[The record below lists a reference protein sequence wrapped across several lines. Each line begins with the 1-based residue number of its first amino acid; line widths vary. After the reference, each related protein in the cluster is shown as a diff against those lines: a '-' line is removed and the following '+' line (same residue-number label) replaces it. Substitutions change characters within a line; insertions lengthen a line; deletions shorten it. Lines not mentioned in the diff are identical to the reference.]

1 MKNNMPV
8 TQHEYSLNDNAI
20 LMSTTDTQSHIT
32 YANSAFITA
41 SGFEEEQLT
50 GQPHNIIRH
59 PDMPPAAFADMWY
72 TLQQGDSWTG
82 IIKNRCR
89 NGDHYWVRAN
99 VTPVWH
105 DKKLT
110 GYISVRTVPTRD
122 EIKKSA
128 SLYSRLK
135 SNKLNGYHLFK
146 GIIIRKGKLAFLSL
160 LKWLPVGQRINYS
173 LLTVMLLTLA
183 LVFSPLNPFIQAG
196 GVAALFILL
205 SVYLQSQVSQPV
217 KLLLSQMKK
226 VVSGRKPD
234 PVHMDR
240 VDEIGLLMRLVN
252 QSGLNL
258 NSLVDDVSTQVAG
271 IRAIN
276 QRVSQ
281 ETTALHTR
289 SEEASAHLQQTAVA
303 IEEISS
309 AVQQTAE
316 SVYLTMNIAGNA
328 SNSATQS
335 NETMQ
340 KTIDMMHTISAD
352 NNQIVDIIGVIDR
365 IAFQTNILALNA
377 SVEAARAGDDA
388 GRGFSVVAA
397 EVRNLALHSASAA
410 KEIKTL
416 IEKNAANVRTGV
428 TIAEQTET
436 QLGEMVTDV
445 LKMSSMINEIGLATK
460 EQTQALELINE
471 SVARI
476 GTMTGNNTEM
486 VNNVT
491 GATSELTR
499 RASRLQQAIQVF
511 GNHA

>member
-1 MKNNMPV
+1 
-8 TQHEYSLNDNAI
+8 
-20 LMSTTDTQSHIT
+20 
-32 YANSAFITA
+32 
-41 SGFEEEQLT
+41 
-50 GQPHNIIRH
+50 
-59 PDMPPAAFADMWY
+59 
-72 TLQQGDSWTG
+72 
-82 IIKNRCR
+82 
-89 NGDHYWVRAN
+89 
-99 VTPVWH
+99 
-105 DKKLT
+105 
-110 GYISVRTVPTRD
+110 
-122 EIKKSA
+122 
-128 SLYSRLK
+128 
-135 SNKLNGYHLFK
+135 
-146 GIIIRKGKLAFLSL
+146 
-160 LKWLPVGQRINYS
+160 
-173 LLTVMLLTLA
+173 
-183 LVFSPLNPFIQAG
+183 
-196 GVAALFILL
+196 
-205 SVYLQSQVSQPV
+205 
-217 KLLLSQMKK
+217 MKK
-226 VVSGRKPD
+226 VVSGRKPA

-240 VDEIGLLMRLVN
+240 VDEIGLLMRMVN

-271 IRAIN
+271 IKAIN

-352 NNQIVDIIGVIDR
+352 NNHIVDIIGVIDR

-377 SVEAARAGDDA
+377 SVEAARAGDA

>member
-110 GYISVRTVPTRD
+110 GYISVRTVPSRD

-135 SNKLNGYHLFK
+135 NNKLNGYRLFK
-146 GIIIRKGKLAFLSL
+146 GVIIRKGKLAFLSL
-160 LKWLPVGQRINYS
+160 MKWLPVGKRINYS
-173 LLTVMLLTLA
+173 LLSVMLLTLA
-183 LVFSPLNPFIQAG
+183 LLFSPLNPFIQAG
-196 GVAALFILL
+196 GVVTLFILL
-205 SVYLQSQVSQPV
+205 SLY
-217 KLLLSQMKK
+217 LLSQMKK
-226 VVSGRKPD
+226 VVSGRKPA

-240 VDEIGLLMRLVN
+240 VDEIGLLMRMVN

-271 IRAIN
+271 IKAIN

-352 NNQIVDIIGVIDR
+352 NNHIVDIIGVIDR

-377 SVEAARAGDDA
+377 SVEAARAGDA

>member
-1 MKNNMPV
+1 
-8 TQHEYSLNDNAI
+8 
-20 LMSTTDTQSHIT
+20 
-32 YANSAFITA
+32 
-41 SGFEEEQLT
+41 
-50 GQPHNIIRH
+50 
-59 PDMPPAAFADMWY
+59 
-72 TLQQGDSWTG
+72 
-82 IIKNRCR
+82 
-89 NGDHYWVRAN
+89 
-99 VTPVWH
+99 
-105 DKKLT
+105 
-110 GYISVRTVPTRD
+110 
-122 EIKKSA
+122 
-128 SLYSRLK
+128 
-135 SNKLNGYHLFK
+135 
-146 GIIIRKGKLAFLSL
+146 
-160 LKWLPVGQRINYS
+160 
-173 LLTVMLLTLA
+173 
-183 LVFSPLNPFIQAG
+183 
-196 GVAALFILL
+196 
-205 SVYLQSQVSQPV
+205 
-217 KLLLSQMKK
+217 
-226 VVSGRKPD
+226 
-234 PVHMDR
+234 MDR

-377 SVEAARAGDDA
+377 SVEAARAGDA

-428 TIAEQTET
+428 TMAEQTET

-491 GATSELTR
+491 GATTELTR
-499 RASRLQQAIQVF
+499 RSSRLQQAIQVF

>member
-1 MKNNMPV
+1 
-8 TQHEYSLNDNAI
+8 
-20 LMSTTDTQSHIT
+20 
-32 YANSAFITA
+32 
-41 SGFEEEQLT
+41 
-50 GQPHNIIRH
+50 
-59 PDMPPAAFADMWY
+59 
-72 TLQQGDSWTG
+72 
-82 IIKNRCR
+82 
-89 NGDHYWVRAN
+89 
-99 VTPVWH
+99 
-105 DKKLT
+105 
-110 GYISVRTVPTRD
+110 
-122 EIKKSA
+122 
-128 SLYSRLK
+128 
-135 SNKLNGYHLFK
+135 
-146 GIIIRKGKLAFLSL
+146 
-160 LKWLPVGQRINYS
+160 
-173 LLTVMLLTLA
+173 
-183 LVFSPLNPFIQAG
+183 
-196 GVAALFILL
+196 
-205 SVYLQSQVSQPV
+205 
-217 KLLLSQMKK
+217 
-226 VVSGRKPD
+226 
-234 PVHMDR
+234 MDR

-276 QRVSQ
+276 HRVSQ

-377 SVEAARAGDDA
+377 SVEAARAGDA

-428 TIAEQTET
+428 TMAEQTET

-499 RASRLQQAIQVF
+499 RSSRLQQAIQVF

>member
-1 MKNNMPV
+1 
-8 TQHEYSLNDNAI
+8 
-20 LMSTTDTQSHIT
+20 
-32 YANSAFITA
+32 
-41 SGFEEEQLT
+41 
-50 GQPHNIIRH
+50 
-59 PDMPPAAFADMWY
+59 
-72 TLQQGDSWTG
+72 
-82 IIKNRCR
+82 
-89 NGDHYWVRAN
+89 
-99 VTPVWH
+99 
-105 DKKLT
+105 
-110 GYISVRTVPTRD
+110 
-122 EIKKSA
+122 
-128 SLYSRLK
+128 
-135 SNKLNGYHLFK
+135 
-146 GIIIRKGKLAFLSL
+146 
-160 LKWLPVGQRINYS
+160 
-173 LLTVMLLTLA
+173 
-183 LVFSPLNPFIQAG
+183 
-196 GVAALFILL
+196 
-205 SVYLQSQVSQPV
+205 
-217 KLLLSQMKK
+217 
-226 VVSGRKPD
+226 
-234 PVHMDR
+234 MDR

-377 SVEAARAGDDA
+377 SVEAARAGDA

-428 TIAEQTET
+428 TMAEQTET

-499 RASRLQQAIQVF
+499 RSSRLQQAIQVF